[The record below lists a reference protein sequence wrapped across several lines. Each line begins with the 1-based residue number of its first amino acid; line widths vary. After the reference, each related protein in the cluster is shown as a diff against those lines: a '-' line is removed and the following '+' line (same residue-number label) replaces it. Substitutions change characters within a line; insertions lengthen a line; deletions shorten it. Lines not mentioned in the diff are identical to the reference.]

1 MELTDYI
8 EKVKIENNIKYET
21 KDIEKYIVDYVEKQA
36 KGKKYV
42 GISDK
47 DVEDM
52 IKQFTPEDMS
62 SSKESTTKEKVNV
75 VSKEKI
81 EESIKNT
88 GMEPLL

>member
-1 MELTDYI
+1 MELIDYI

-21 KDIEKYIVDYVEKQA
+21 KDIEKYIIDYAEKQA

-52 IKQFTPEDMS
+52 IKQFTPEDIS
-62 SSKESTTKEKVNV
+62 SSKDTTKEKVNV

>member
-21 KDIEKYIVDYVEKQA
+21 KDIEKYIVDYAEKQA

-52 IKQFTPEDMS
+52 IKQFTPEDIS
-62 SSKESTTKEKVNV
+62 SSKDTTKEKVNV

>member
-52 IKQFTPEDMS
+52 IKQFTPEDIS
-62 SSKESTTKEKVNV
+62 SSKDTTKEKVNV